1 LKVFI
6 TGGAGFIGSHLV
18 DRLLK
23 DGGEVT
29 VFDNLCSG
37 KMEFLGHHENDP
49 NFKFVQ
55 GDLLDLDALKD
66 NIKGYDY
73 VFHIAAN
80 PDIRLGTE
88 VTDTDLKQGTVATYN
103 VLESMR
109 VNGVKNIAFSSSSA
123 IYGEATVIPTTE
135 EYGPVIPISL
145 YGAAKLASEA
155 LITAYAN
162 TFEMN
167 GWIFRFANIIGER
180 GTHGILVDFIN
191 KLRDNPQELEILGD
205 GRQSK
210 SYLLVQECVDG
221 IMYAI
226 TNSKETV
233 NIFNLGST
241 DQITVTRIAEIVVGE
256 MGLKLEDVKFNYTG
270 GKRGWRGDITQMRLA
285 VEKIQGL
292 GWTAKHNSEEAIRA
306 SIRALLAVK

>member
-1 LKVFI
+1 LRSFV

-37 KMEFLGHHENDP
+37 KMKFLAQHEDDP
-49 NFKFVQ
+49 KFSFIQ
-55 GDLLDLDALKD
+55 GDILDLDALKE
-66 NIKGYDY
+66 NIKEFDF

-88 VTDTDLKQGTVATYN
+88 VTDTDLKQGTIATYN
-103 VLESMR
+103 VLEAMR

-123 IYGEATVIPTTE
+123 IYGEAAVIPTPE
-135 EYGPVIPISL
+135 DYGPVVPISL
-145 YGAAKLASEA
+145 YGASKLGSEA
-155 LITAYAN
+155 LIAAYAY

-167 GWIFRFANIIGER
+167 GWIFRFANIIGDR

-191 KLRDNPQELEILGD
+191 KLRANPQELEILGD

-221 IMYAI
+221 II
-226 TNSKETV
+226 FGINNSSEKI
-233 NIFNLGST
+233 NIFNLGSA
-241 DQITVTRIAEIVVGE
+241 DQIDVTRIAEIVVEE
-256 MGLKLEDVKFNYTG
+256 MGLKLEEVNFNYTG
-270 GKRGWRGDITQMRLA
+270 GKRGWRGDVPQMRLA
-285 VEKIQGL
+285 VDKIKSL
-292 GWTAKHNSEEAIRA
+292 GWTANNDSQNAIRA
-306 SIRALLAVK
+306 SIKALLAE

>member
-1 LKVFI
+1 MRSFV

-37 KMEFLGHHENDP
+37 KMEFLEKHENDP
-49 NFKFVQ
+49 NFTFIK
-55 GDLLDLDALKD
+55 GDILDLDALKE
-66 NIKGYDY
+66 NIKGSDL

-109 VNGVKNIAFSSSSA
+109 LNEVKKIVFSSSSA
-123 IYGEATVIPTTE
+123 IYGEAALIPTPE
-135 EYGPVIPISL
+135 NYGPVIPISL
-145 YGAAKLASEA
+145 YAASKLASEA
-155 LITAYAN
+155 LITAYSY
-162 TFEMN
+162 TFNME
-167 GWIFRFANIIGER
+167 GWIFRFANVIGDR
-180 GTHGILVDFIN
+180 GTHGILVDFIR
-191 KLRDNPQELEILGD
+191 KLRTNPAELEILGD

-221 IMYAI
+221 IIYAI
-226 TNSKETV
+226 NNSHEKI
-233 NIFNLGST
+233 NIYNLGSS
-241 DQITVTRIAEIVVGE
+241 DQIDVTRIAEIVVEE
-256 MGLKLEDVKFNYTG
+256 MGLKLDEVNFNYTG
-270 GKRGWRGDITQMRLA
+270 GKRGWRGDVPQMRLD
-285 VEKIQGL
+285 VDKIKEL
-292 GWTAKHNSEEAIRA
+292 GWMAENDSENAIRL
-306 SIRALLAVK
+306 SVKALLSK

>member
-1 LKVFI
+1 
-6 TGGAGFIGSHLV
+6 
-18 DRLLK
+18 
-23 DGGEVT
+23 
-29 VFDNLCSG
+29 
-37 KMEFLGHHENDP
+37 M
-49 NFKFVQ
+49 
-55 GDLLDLDALKD
+55 
-66 NIKGYDY
+66 
-73 VFHIAAN
+73 
-80 PDIRLGTE
+80 
-88 VTDTDLKQGTVATYN
+88 
-103 VLESMR
+103 
-109 VNGVKNIAFSSSSA
+109 
-123 IYGEATVIPTTE
+123 
-135 EYGPVIPISL
+135 
-145 YGAAKLASEA
+145 ASEA
-155 LITAYAN
+155 LITAFAN
-162 TFEMN
+162 TFDMN
-167 GWIFRFANIIGER
+167 AWIFRFANIIGER

-233 NIFNLGST
+233 NIFNLGSI
-241 DQITVTRIAEIVVGE
+241 DQITVTRIAEIVVAE